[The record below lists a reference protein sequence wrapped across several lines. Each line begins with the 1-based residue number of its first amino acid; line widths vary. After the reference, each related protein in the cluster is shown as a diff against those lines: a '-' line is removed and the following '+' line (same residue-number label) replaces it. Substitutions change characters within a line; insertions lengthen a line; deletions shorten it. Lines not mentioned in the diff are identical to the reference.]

1 MIIER
6 VELSEMMAEREARA
20 FLQAEM
26 LKEYGLPLVSLSMNI
41 AGDVKNTPAI
51 EFMFAEGL
59 GRFEAEADRPPVK
72 KIVRCGKCGPHAL
85 LCYDL
90 PAQFLKD
97 TALRVEERLFDFDV
111 IGTDGIKLSRPEVRR
126 CIVCGGP
133 VTVCSRSRAH
143 GLEAIK
149 EVTDGLI
156 IDFMSTIT
164 AKMAVE
170 ALKEEA
176 RLTPKPGLVDSANNG
191 AHKDMDLG
199 MFLDSAEVLSE
210 HFRRFFV
217 IGARNDDCIDE
228 LIAEGIKAEQTMLET
243 TGGVNTHKGAVFS
256 FSLALAAFGA
266 YAMRGGDLKER
277 IIRLA
282 RDKELRGVSE
292 GTHMG
297 GRALKEAVKGYPL
310 AFKAAEILAVS
321 DAYRALCSIMA
332 ELTDSNLLYRG
343 GEEALAFV
351 QSEAAGLLKQ
361 PEGLIEGLAQLDRVL
376 IERNLSPGGAADTL
390 ALALLLKKLY
400 AYASDLSQ
408 EAEYEIFKQ

>member
-1 MIIER
+1 MIIEK
-6 VELSEMMAEREARA
+6 VELSEMMAEREERA

-26 LKEYGLPLVSLSMNI
+26 LKEWGLPLVSLSMNI
-41 AGDVKNTPAI
+41 AGDIKSTPGI
-51 EFMFAEGL
+51 EFMFREGL
-59 GRFEAEADRPPVK
+59 RRFEEAVPAAPVK
-72 KIVRCGKCGPHAL
+72 KTVRLGKCGPHAL

-111 IGTDGIKLSRPEVRR
+111 IGTDGVKLSRPEARR

-143 GLEAIK
+143 GLDVIK
-149 EVTDGLI
+149 EVTNELVI
-156 IDFMSTIT
+156 EYLSRIT
-164 AKMAVE
+164 AEMAAD
-170 ALKEEA
+170 ALREEA
-176 RLTPKPGLVDSANNG
+176 RLTPKPGLVDSSNNG

-217 IGARNDDCIDE
+217 IGAHKDDCIDE
-228 LIAEGIKAEQTMLET
+228 LIAEGINAEAAMLKA

-256 FSLALAAFGA
+256 FALTLAAFGA
-266 YAMRGGDLKER
+266 YAMRGGSFQER
-277 IIRLA
+277 IVKLA
-282 RDKELRGVSE
+282 RDKSLRGVSE
-292 GTHMG
+292 GTHKG
-297 GRALKEAVKGYPL
+297 GRALEEALKGYPL

-351 QSEAAGLLKQ
+351 QSESRRLLEQ
-361 PEGLIEGLAQLDRVL
+361 PEGLKEGLAELDKVL
-376 IERNLSPGGAADTL
+376 IKKNLSPGGAADTL
-390 ALALLLKKLY
+390 ALALLLVKL
-400 AYASDLSQ
+400 Q
-408 EAEYEIFKQ
+408 